1 MTAPDWQA
9 ELAVGACRAGRL
21 LALAGLGLALVAL
34 AVLACRT
41 TAPVWQTVVWS
52 GVVLAVLPGLYLG
65 ARIEMD
71 LGLFDRLSRMSSDA
85 VEALPALD
93 AALAELDSD
102 VQSGRDLGQR
112 VAGLFRLV
120 RRLGGLV
127 VVQIGL
133 ALLAVWL
140 G

>member
-1 MTAPDWQA
+1 MQDWQA

-21 LALAGLGLALVAL
+21 LALAGLGLALLAL
-34 AVLACRT
+34 AVLACRA
-41 TAPVWQTVVWS
+41 TASVWQTVVWS
-52 GVVLAVLPGLYLG
+52 GVVLAAVPGLYLG

-71 LGLFDRLSRMSSDA
+71 RGLFQRLSRMSSGA

-93 AALAELDSD
+93 AALAELNPSTRP
-102 VQSGRDLGQR
+102 GRDLGER
-112 VAGLFRLV
+112 VGGLFRLV

-127 VVQIGL
+127 MLQMGL
-133 ALLAVWL
+133 ALLAAWL